1 MPPIARPS
9 GRRVS
14 TPLQVAAALL
24 SVLAVLLFSTAGAH
38 AAGITVA
45 TDGNDPGIA
54 VDSSG
59 TGHIAFK
66 SANHPGYPANY
77 DYSYC
82 RLPRGA
88 TTCSPRIRLA
98 TPGNLSPFGRA
109 RVLVDDTRVIVVGN
123 SCCGGAEGVYAWTST
138 NGGQSFGPPKQL
150 SDDIWVGDAIFGPGE
165 NSISVVN
172 YISSGGIRWATGSL
186 TPASPPAASWSIGAG
201 VDNGDVVDGYG
212 DLALLNSTTPFAVM
226 STGDRVW
233 LRRFDSTKSGYNT
246 PASWLPGQLVS
257 DKADDPSATSGPSGA
272 FVGYETETR
281 KDDGGYPYAVRR
293 VSEDGS
299 IGPVTEVGGDG
310 TVVLDPDLA
319 QDASGR
325 LFVAYK
331 DNGRDN
337 RLYYQWSKRGVTWS
351 DPLPLYD
358 LQPGEEHET
367 DYGPVIAAAP
377 DGGGWVVTGSAN
389 SLTPIRVY
397 PFGPKGDE
405 DPSPTPK
412 PGTPPTPPAPPCPA
426 QIAVSPTVKA
436 MVRSGACFKD
446 LGKGKYETTG
456 SVRVNGI
463 DFAAPGTNGTFTVD
477 TKAHTVDAKG
487 PYTVQVGAIK
497 LQQGSRKW
505 DVTKI
510 QKVEDLSA
518 FGVKLFGL
526 PIKGTADV
534 TFDAQGAILQVNVEL
549 PSPFTGVRGIT
560 KLRTTM
566 AEGLKLSGITI
577 QADTLPIGPVE
588 LRKLNIVYT
597 GENDGLEGSVEVY
610 LPPAAGKAVSAGF
623 GIANGS
629 FKHAELEAAAPLPGF
644 PLPLWAAPPVTLNK
658 VGFAAKNDD
667 TGFRLSGGVLIAAG
681 APISGLTP
689 VAIDALPSSGG
700 GAYLFIPK
708 KGDYAEIGASG
719 KINILD
725 IPVAYGGLKIRT
737 DGPLTFKGGANIDF
751 EIIDVNVLIE
761 GGINLSNADFY
772 AGGKGSAC
780 ASLATLEGCA
790 KVSAILS
797 SIGFAV
803 CGSLEGSEKLTGA
816 SVSIGLGYDRK
827 WKGGGHLGDCKYDEY
842 KPASLTGSGARA
854 ERLAAGGI
862 AARAQA
868 GGGAQT
874 IALPGGD
881 GRGVRI
887 KGAGS
892 RPGFTFAGPGGRTI
906 TVAAG
911 ATDPSF
917 GGNVAALPVGPDE
930 VELQIKQPAGSWTL
944 TPAAGSTIASVST
957 AAALPTPKLSGR
969 VGKAGGRARTL
980 TVKAGDLGGQTLL
993 VRELLPG
1000 GGTAE
1005 IGKVRNA
1012 GTTTLK
1018 FTPTDGPGGKRTI
1031 EAVVVS
1037 GDRQVGTQPITTY
1050 TAPAPG
1056 KLPAPKSVTLKRSKT
1071 SITVKWKK
1079 VTGAGR
1085 YRIRVTGS
1093 DGRLQILTAEAK
1105 ASKIVIADLTADDK
1119 VQVKVSAVTKL
1130 GAEGKS
1136 RAATSKAQKTTKKKS
1151 SKKK

>member
-1 MPPIARPS
+1 
-9 GRRVS
+9 
-14 TPLQVAAALL
+14 
-24 SVLAVLLFSTAGAH
+24 
-38 AAGITVA
+38 
-45 TDGNDPGIA
+45 
-54 VDSSG
+54 
-59 TGHIAFK
+59 
-66 SANHPGYPANY
+66 
-77 DYSYC
+77 
-82 RLPRGA
+82 
-88 TTCSPRIRLA
+88 
-98 TPGNLSPFGRA
+98 
-109 RVLVDDTRVIVVGN
+109 
-123 SCCGGAEGVYAWTST
+123 
-138 NGGQSFGPPKQL
+138 
-150 SDDIWVGDAIFGPGE
+150 
-165 NSISVVN
+165 
-172 YISSGGIRWATGSL
+172 
-186 TPASPPAASWSIGAG
+186 
-201 VDNGDVVDGYG
+201 
-212 DLALLNSTTPFAVM
+212 M

-246 PASWLPGQLVS
+246 AASWLPGQFVS
-257 DKADDPSATSGPSGA
+257 DSADDPSATSGPSGA
-272 FVGYETETR
+272 FIGYETETR
-281 KDDGGYPYAVRR
+281 KEDGAYPYAVRR
-293 VSEDGS
+293 VSEDGT
-299 IGPVTEVGGDG
+299 IGPVTEVGGDQ
-310 TVVLDPDLA
+310 TVVLDPDLT
-319 QDASGR
+319 QDANGR

-337 RLYYQWSKRGVTWS
+337 RVFYQWSKRGVTWS
-351 DPLPLYD
+351 DPIPLSD
-358 LQPGEEHET
+358 PGEDT
-367 DYGPVIAAAP
+367 VYGPVVAAAP
-377 DGGGWVVTGSAN
+377 DGGGWVVAGSAN
-389 SLTPIRVY
+389 NLTPIKVY

-405 DPSPTPK
+405 DPAPTPK
-412 PGTPPTPPAPPCPA
+412 PGTPPTPPPPACPA
-426 QIAVSPTVKA
+426 QIAVSTTVKA

-446 LGKGKYETTG
+446 LGKGRFATTG

-463 DFAAPGTNGTFTVD
+463 DFSAPGTNGTFTVD

-497 LQQGSRKW
+497 LQQGSRTW
-505 DVTKI
+505 DVTKV

-534 TFDAQGAILQVNVEL
+534 SFDAQGAILQVNVEL

-610 LPPAAGKAVSAGF
+610 LPPAAGKAITAGF

-644 PLPLWAAPPVTLNK
+644 PLPLWATPPVTLNK

-667 TGFRLSGGVLIAAG
+667 SGFRLSGGVLIAAG
-681 APISGLTP
+681 STIAGMTP
-689 VAIDALPSSGG
+689 VSIDGLPSSGG

-719 KINILD
+719 KIAILD
-725 IPVAYGGLKIRT
+725 IPVASGGLKIRT
-737 DGPLTFKGGANIDF
+737 DGPLTFKGQANVDF
-751 EIIDVNVLIE
+751 EIVDINVLIE

-780 ASLATLEGCA
+780 VSLLDLEGCA

-803 CGSLEGSEKLTGA
+803 CGSLEGTEKITGA

-827 WKGGGHLGDCKYDEY
+827 WKGSGNLGDCEYEKY
-842 KPASLTGSGARA
+842 KPASLAGSGARA
-854 ERLAAGGI
+854 ERLAAGGQ

-874 IALPGGD
+874 IALPGGE
-881 GRGVRI
+881 GRGVRV
-887 KGAGS
+887 KGSGA
-892 RPGFTFAGPGGRTI
+892 RPGFTFTGPAGRTI
-906 TVAAG
+906 TVPAG
-911 ATDPSF
+911 KDGPSF

-930 VELQIKQPAGSWTL
+930 IELQIKQPAGSWTL
-944 TPAAGSTIASVST
+944 TPEAGSTITSVST
-957 AAALPTPKLSGR
+957 AAELPTPKLSGSVR
-969 VGKAGGRARTL
+969 KAGGRARTL
-980 TVKAGDLGGQTLL
+980 SVKAGNLGGQTLL

-1000 GGTAE
+1000 GGAAE
-1005 IGKVRNA
+1005 IGKVRKA

-1031 EAVVVS
+1031 EAVLVS

-1050 TAPAPG
+1050 TAPPPG

-1071 SITVKWKK
+1071 SLTVKWKK
-1079 VTGAGR
+1079 VAGAGR

-1093 DGRLQILTAEAK
+1093 DGRQQILTAEGK
-1105 ASKIVIADLTADDK
+1105 ATSIKVLDLTADDK
-1119 VQVKVSAVTKL
+1119 VQIKVSAVTKL
-1130 GAEGKS
+1130 GAEGKG
-1136 RAATSKAQKTTKKKS
+1136 RAATSKAQKKPTKKKS

>member
-1 MPPIARPS
+1 MPPFARPS
-9 GRRVS
+9 GRRAAA
-14 TPLQVAAALL
+14 PLHAAAALL
-24 SVLAVLLFSTAGAH
+24 AVLAALLIPTAAAQ

-45 TDGNDPGIA
+45 TDGSGAGIA
-54 VDSSG
+54 VGADG
-59 TGHIAFK
+59 TGHVAFA
-66 SANHPGYPANY
+66 SADKAGYPSNH

-98 TPGNLSPFGRA
+98 TPGNLDTFGKA
-109 RVLVDDTRVIVVGN
+109 RVLVDATRVIVVGN
-123 SCCGGAEGVYAWTST
+123 VCCGGSEGVYAWTST
-138 NGGQSFGPPKQL
+138 DGGASFGAPKKL
-150 SDDIWVGDAIFGPGE
+150 SSSMWVGDAILGPGE
-165 NSISVVN
+165 NSVSFID
-172 YISSGGIRWATGSL
+172 YIKTGGLQWATGSL
-186 TPASPPAASWSIGAG
+186 TPAAPPAAPWSIGAG
-201 VDNGDVVDGYG
+201 VDNGGVVDGYG

-226 STGDRVW
+226 GTGDRVFI
-233 LRRFDSTKSGYNT
+233 RRFDSTKSGYNT
-246 PASWLPGQLVS
+246 AASWLPGELVS
-257 DKADDPSATSGPSGA
+257 AAADDPSATSGPSGA
-272 FVGYETETR
+272 FIGYETETR
-281 KDDGGYPYAVRR
+281 KPDGAYPYAVRR
-293 VSEDGS
+293 VSEDGAV
-299 IGPVTEVGGDG
+299 GAVTEVGGDG
-310 TVVLDPDLA
+310 IVVLDPDLA

-325 LFVAYK
+325 LFVSYK
-331 DNGRDN
+331 DNARDN
-337 RLYYQWSKRGVTWS
+337 RLMYQWSKRGITWS
-351 DPLPLYD
+351 DPIPLSD
-358 LQPGEEHET
+358 GAEAPG
-367 DYGPVIAAAP
+367 YGPVVGVAP
-377 DGGGWVVTGSAN
+377 DGGGWVVTDSNA
-389 SLTPIRVY
+389 SLSTIQVY

-412 PGTPPTPPAPPCPA
+412 PGSPPVEPPLPCPA
-426 QIAVSPTVKA
+426 QIAVSTTVKA
-436 MVRSGACFKD
+436 QVRSGDCFKD
-446 LGKGKYETTG
+446 LGKGKFATTG

-463 DFAAPGTNGTFTVD
+463 DFAAPGTSGTFTVD
-477 TKAHTVDAKG
+477 TKARTVDAKG

-497 LQQGSRKW
+497 LQQGSRTW
-505 DVTKI
+505 DVTKV

-566 AEGLKLSGITI
+566 AAGLKLSGITI

-588 LRKLNIVYT
+588 LRKLNIAYT

-610 LPPAAGKAVSAGF
+610 LPPAAGKAITAGF

-681 APISGLTP
+681 APISGMTP

-719 KINILD
+719 KVNILD

-780 ASLATLEGCA
+780 ASLATLTGCA

-827 WKGGGHLGDCKYDEY
+827 WKGGGNLGDCKYDEY

-854 ERLAAGGI
+854 ARLADRGI

-874 IALPGGD
+874 IALPSGD
-881 GRGVRI
+881 GRGVRV

-892 RPGFTFAGPGGRTI
+892 RPGFTFTGPAGRTI
-906 TVAAG
+906 TVPAG
-911 ATDPSF
+911 TSDPTF
-917 GGNVAALPVGPDE
+917 GGNVAAVPVGPDE
-930 VELQIKQPAGSWTL
+930 VELQVKQPAGSWTL
-944 TPAAGSTIASVST
+944 TPSAGSTIASVST

-969 VGKAGGRARTL
+969 VAKAGGRARTL
-980 TVKAGDLGGQTLL
+980 NVKAGNLGGQTLL
-993 VRELLPG
+993 VRELLPDG
-1000 GGTAE
+1000 GAAE
-1005 IGKVRNA
+1005 IGKVRKA

-1018 FTPTDGPGGKRTI
+1018 FTPTDGPGGKRAI
-1031 EAVVVS
+1031 EAVLVN
-1037 GDRQVGTQPITTY
+1037 GDRQVGTVPVTTY

-1056 KLPAPKSVTLKRSKT
+1056 KLPSPKSVTLKRSKT
-1071 SITVKWKK
+1071 ALTVKWKK
-1079 VTGAGR
+1079 VAGAGR

-1093 DGRLQILTAEAK
+1093 DGRQQVLTAEAK
-1105 ASKIVIADLTADDK
+1105 STSIKVLDLTADDK
-1119 VQVKVSAVTKL
+1119 VQIKVSAVTKL
-1130 GAEGKS
+1130 GVEGKS
-1136 RAATSKAQKTTKKKS
+1136 RAATSKAQKTTPRKKS